1 MTAATGGPEA
11 ATRVGPATAVDDA
24 ARVATRRE
32 RTAAMLQR
40 SGAFLILAVVTLI
53 ASLVFGTRFAS
64 VDNFLNILEASSFLG
79 LIAVGMTFVIIGGGI
94 DLSVGSLL
102 ALSAV
107 LAAYGSQYGS
117 VARRGSADGGV
128 RSDRPVQRLAHRPG
142 PDGRRSS

>member
-1 MTAATGGPEA
+1 
-11 ATRVGPATAVDDA
+11 
-24 ARVATRRE
+24 
-32 RTAAMLQR
+32 MLQR
-40 SGAFLILAVVTLI
+40 SGAFLILGAVTVI

-107 LAAYGSQYGS
+107 LAAYGSQSGS
-117 VARRGSADGGV
+117 VVAVALAPDRLRGHRA
-128 RSDRPVQRLAHRPG
+128 VQRACSSPG
-142 PDGRRSS
+142 PGWPRSS